1 MEPLGELNAKLT
13 RSAVGAPLA
22 VLSEGQGRPCPYARA
37 NLADRDCFAEF
48 MLSTFV
54 TLSVNSV
61 NALAMIELRSDDGKG

>member
-1 MEPLGELNAKLT
+1 MLT

-22 VLSEGQGRPCPYARA
+22 APSEGQGKSCPYAPA
-37 NLADRDCFAEF
+37 NPADRDCYAKF

-61 NALAMIELRSDDGKG
+61 NALAMIELRSGDGKG